1 MPKLH
6 KMLSQIFPKDRAA
19 ANSKKA
25 VTQNEIGSTL
35 RSSAGNVI
43 NPTTTATDGRML
55 WEPNKQKEKQ
65 INTSYA
71 KRERCGV
78 FTDQYPDF
86 FLFFRQQFL
95 FIHSKNIN
103 GIIIEILEERN
114 KYVIL

>member
-1 MPKLH
+1 MG
-6 KMLSQIFPKDRAA
+6 A
-19 ANSKKA
+19 
-25 VTQNEIGSTL
+25 E
-35 RSSAGNVI
+35 
-43 NPTTTATDGRML
+43 
-55 WEPNKQKEKQ
+55 QKEKQ

-78 FTDQYPDF
+78 FADQYPDF
-86 FLFFRQQFL
+86 FLFFRQQLL